1 MSDYK
6 LPPIDLAPA
15 NPYSLLVQSPLLLA
29 PGCSLR
35 EFQTDLVGGIATRTA
50 TLHTRRGAPPRA
62 VATPAG
68 MVISELPTIGIR
80 TLLKEEGR
88 RWERSSVPVLVSL
101 QGDAAEC
108 AEMAAML
115 ENVEGVAALLLTPEA
130 DIGQVVSLTRRE
142 TPRPLI
148 VFLPSGSDLRAA
160 AASAAASGA
169 DVLVVAAPP
178 RTAAV
183 ADDPVEGFLLGP
195 AAYPLTLQAL
205 LDLRSMLEIPVVAF
219 GGIAT
224 VDIARA
230 CLQAG
235 AVAVMIDAAFWGD
248 PAAAGHIARS
258 LQERGVT

>member
-15 NPYSLLVQSPLLLA
+15 NPYSLLVQSPVLLA

-80 TLLKEEGR
+80 TLLNEEGR

-101 QGDAAEC
+101 QGDATEC

-142 TPRPLI
+142 TPRPLL

-183 ADDPVEGFLLGP
+183 ANDPVEGFLLGP

-224 VDIARA
+224 EDIARA

-235 AVAVMIDAAFWGD
+235 AVAVMIDAAIWGD
-248 PAAAGHIARS
+248 PAAAGRIARS
-258 LQERGVT
+258 LQEGGVT

>member
-6 LPPIDLAPA
+6 SGPIDLAPA
-15 NPYSLLVQSPLLLA
+15 NPYSLLIQSPVLLA

-35 EFQTDLVGGIATRTA
+35 DFQTGLVGGITTRTA
-50 TLHTRRGAPPRA
+50 TLHTRRGVPPRA

-130 DIGQVVSLTRRE
+130 DVGQVVLLTRRA

-148 VFLPSGSDLRAA
+148 ALLPSGSDLPAS
-160 AASAAASGA
+160 AASAAAAGA
-169 DVLVVAAPP
+169 DALIVAAPP
-178 RTAAV
+178 RAARV
-183 ADDPVEGFLLGP
+183 VGDPVEGFLLGP
-195 AAYPLTLQAL
+195 AVYPLTLQAL
-205 LDLRSMLEIPVVAF
+205 LDLRGTIAVPVIAV

-224 VDIARA
+224 VDFARA
-230 CLQAG
+230 SLQAG
-235 AVAVMIDAAFWGD
+235 AAAVMIDAAFWGD
-248 PAAAGHIARS
+248 PGAAGRIARS
-258 LQERGVT
+258 LQEEATT